1 MPSVA
6 LKFRT
11 PIIVVFAPVS
21 ERIQP
26 DNSYDVPGFT
36 ETVWL
41 TPAGGPSMSTAFDSP
56 CTPVT
61 RTELDTGSH
70 ASRFGSV
77 KSPSVTRSGPTGP
90 GVPTGAA
97 GVLAEPTGV
106 PAVGD
111 ANGAVVAAAGALGR

>member
-26 DNSYDVPGFT
+26 DNSYVVPGFT
-36 ETVWL
+36 ATVWL
-41 TPAGGPSMSTAFDSP
+41 TPAGGPSISTALDLPCSP
-56 CTPVT
+56 LT
-61 RTELDTGSH
+61 RAELETGSH

-77 KSPSVTRSGPTGP
+77 KSPSVIRSGPTGP
-90 GVPTGAA
+90 GVLTGAA
-97 GVLAEPTGV
+97 GVLAE
-106 PAVGD
+106 
-111 ANGAVVAAAGALGR
+111 AAG